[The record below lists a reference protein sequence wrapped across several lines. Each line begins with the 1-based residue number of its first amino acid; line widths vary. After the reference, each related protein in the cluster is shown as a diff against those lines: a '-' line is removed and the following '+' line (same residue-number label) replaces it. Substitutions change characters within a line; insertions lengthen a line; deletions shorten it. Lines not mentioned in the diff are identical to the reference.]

1 MRRAGAAALMNLP
14 NKLTIGRLIL
24 TVVFVLLFTLKSVQL
39 ANAVTYALVIFIV
52 ASITDYLDGEIA
64 RRRNLVTN
72 FGKLMDP
79 LADKILM
86 TAALILVAVEPEVKG
101 AVPVWLVIAVLA
113 REFFVTGIRQ
123 LASQAGVVLA
133 AERLGK
139 HKMVWQIITV
149 IYFMGLAASTE
160 PLLKWSAPIYQ
171 WKPTSPEI
179 FGRLC
184 IVMMTA
190 LTFISGFSIFWKNR
204 RLFQGA

>member
-1 MRRAGAAALMNLP
+1 MNLP
-14 NKLTIGRLIL
+14 NKLTVARLLL
-24 TVVFVLLFTLKSVQL
+24 TVLFVVLFYLPMK
-39 ANAVTYALVIFIV
+39 NAVTCALFIFIV

-64 RRRNLVTN
+64 RRYNLVTN

-86 TAALILVAVEPEVKG
+86 TAALILVAVEPTLHG

-123 LASQAGVVLA
+123 LASQAGVVVA
-133 AERLGK
+133 AEKLGK

-149 IYFMGLAASTE
+149 IYFMWKMASAEPWLA
-160 PLLKWSAPIYQ
+160 WSAGMFT
-171 WKPTSPEI
+171 WKPFSPEW

-190 LTFISGFSIFWKNR
+190 LTFISGFSYFWKNR
-204 RLFQGA
+204 RLFQ